1 MFELDKLFRKKFGR
15 RDFIKYSSSLAVLL
29 GLSEMY
35 VPQIANALQQIASN
49 KVPVIW
55 LHGAECTG
63 CTVSFANSG
72 YPTVAELVLDKL
84 SVKYHETLMAASG
97 DVAEKALDDAIRQ
110 FKGKYVMIVE
120 GAIPTKDDGIY
131 CKISGH
137 TFLSTVK
144 KVAEG
149 AAYKVALGTCASF
162 GGIPAAGPNPT
173 GCKGLQDVTG
183 GTVVNI
189 PGCPAHPDWLVGT
202 VVNILLFGQVPPL
215 DKFGRPKIFY
225 GKLIHENCPRRG
237 GYEQGRFIKNLGEE
251 LPDIEGCMG
260 AKGCR
265 GPVTSADCPHRL
277 WNNGVSFCISAGA
290 PCAGCVEPTFPQT
303 PLYEAIPEVAKT
315 AKAAGTDQ
323 RKDAISTFGASLGGA
338 VAGAAAAAGG
348 IYLANEKS
356 KQKSADISQNKGV

>member
-1 MFELDKLFRKKFGR
+1 MFDLEKMFGKKFSR

-35 VPQIANALQQIASN
+35 VPRIASALELVVSQ
-49 KVPVIW
+49 KQPVIW

-63 CTVSFANSG
+63 CTVSFANTH
-72 YPTVAELVLDKL
+72 YPPVAELVLDTL
-84 SVKYHETLMAASG
+84 SVQYHETLMAASG
-97 DVAEKALDDAIRQ
+97 HQAEQALKDAVRQ
-110 FKGKYVMIVE
+110 FAGKYIMVVE

-131 CKISGH
+131 CKIGGR
-137 TFLSTVK
+137 TFIEIVNE
-144 KVAEG
+144 VAKD

-173 GCKGLQDVTG
+173 GAKGLQDVIG

-202 VVNILLFGQVPPL
+202 IVSVLMFGKVPDL
-215 DKFGRPKIFY
+215 DNYGRPKLFY

-237 GYEQGRFIKNLGEE
+237 GYEQGQFIRSLGEE
-251 LPDIEGCMG
+251 LPDIEGCLG

-265 GPVTSADCPHRL
+265 GPVASADCPHRL
-277 WNNGVSFCISAGA
+277 WNSGTSFCIAAGA

-303 PLYEAIPEVAKT
+303 PLYEAIPEVAKV
-315 AKAAGTDQ
+315 AEAEETDKREQ
-323 RKDAISTFGASLGGA
+323 AIGTFGASLGGA

-348 IYLANEKS
+348 IYFAMEKAKNGKNGNEE
-356 KQKSADISQNKGV
+356 V